1 MKDNELMR
9 NDFVMFFDR
18 RKIGHKA
25 KVDQVLRHSCLLLYN
40 ATAEHNSY
48 EDEVIVNYEDIH
60 PIELTKDIVEKFG
73 FRHVDGGVYL
83 YELGGGFCV
92 NLIHK
97 ENGDWISGGIKARY
111 VHELQQVMRMLR
123 IQTEITDKVWE
134 K

>member
-40 ATAEHNSY
+40 ALAEHHSY
-48 EDEVIVNYEDIH
+48 EDEAIVNYEDIH
-60 PIELTKDIVEKFG
+60 PIELTKDVIEKFG
-73 FRHVDGGVYL
+73 FANVDGRIFSFDTGDGDTISFISVDDGTWVSGRIKIKYL
-83 YELGGGFCV
+83 
-92 NLIHK
+92 
-97 ENGDWISGGIKARY
+97 
-111 VHELQQVMRMLR
+111 HELQQVMRMLG
-123 IQTEITDKVWE
+123 IQTEILENIWE

>member
-48 EDEVIVNYEDIH
+48 EDEAIVNYEDIH
-60 PIELTKDIVEKFG
+60 PIELTKDIIEKFG
-73 FRHVDGGVYL
+73 FANVDDRIFSFDTGDGAAISFISCNDGG
-83 YELGGGFCV
+83 
-92 NLIHK
+92 
-97 ENGDWISGGIKARY
+97 WISGRIKIKY
-111 VHELQQVMRMLR
+111 LHELQQVMRMLG

>member
-1 MKDNELMR
+1 MR

-60 PIELTKDIVEKFG
+60 PIELTKDVIEKFG
-73 FRHVDGGVYL
+73 FASVDGQIFSFDTGDGASISFISVDDGAWVSGRIKIKYL
-83 YELGGGFCV
+83 
-92 NLIHK
+92 
-97 ENGDWISGGIKARY
+97 
-111 VHELQQVMRMLR
+111 HELQQVMRMLG
-123 IQTEITDKVWE
+123 IQTEILENIWE